1 MNWKIVL
8 KEYDP
13 DKGLS
18 DEDREKNVNARKK
31 RRIKDIQNNMKIY
44 MKSLS
49 EDEQRMLVLWLADW
63 AASYGI
69 SD

>member
-49 EDEQRMLVLWLADW
+49 EDEQEMFVLWFAQW
-63 AASYGI
+63 AASLRG
-69 SD
+69 D